1 MKAKLLLLLRMGLQM
16 GLMGLIG
23 MIGAPV
29 GFAETS
35 FDVVL
40 KKKFWPDGRGVLVV
54 SDDAIEFRAKDDER
68 SRRWSYEDI
77 QYFDRVS
84 TQEIIV
90 LTYEDS
96 GWKLGRDRQFRFVL
110 SEGEFTDALF
120 DQVSRGI
127 GRPVTNRVFEVR
139 EAVEMELP
147 VKHLHALGGCEGTL
161 LFTKNEVY
169 YRTSHARDARQWQL
183 RRDVDSV
190 WSHDRYHLELH
201 VYDNNRREFSRAKVY
216 KFDLKRPLDPEWYRG
231 LKLRLYELN
240 ARERSPIGR

>member
-16 GLMGLIG
+16 GLMGL
-23 MIGAPV
+23 MGAPACL
-29 GFAETS
+29 AETS

-40 KKKFWPDGRGVLVV
+40 KKKFWPDGHGVLVV
-54 SDDAIEFRAKDDER
+54 SDDAIEFRTHDDKN
-68 SRRWSYEDI
+68 SRRWSYQDI

-84 TQEIIV
+84 RQEIIV

-110 SEGEFTDALF
+110 SEGEFTAALF

-127 GRPVTNRVFEVR
+127 GRPVTNRVFEVTEEV
-139 EAVEMELP
+139 EAELP

-161 LFTKNEVY
+161 LFTDNEVY